1 MSGEEIKLQ
10 VGDEVKKL
18 LEERHI
24 SEEEVKKVI
33 DFAETKG
40 EKLYQQQEANRYLAK
55 SRLGEV
61 TIYVEYSTD
70 EKGHIVHTAYSH
82 RSKIGEE

>member
-1 MSGEEIKLQ
+1 MSWEETKLQ

-40 EKLYQQQEANRYLAK
+40 EKLYQQEANGYLAK

-70 EKGHIVHTAYSH
+70 ENGYIVHTPYSH
-82 RSKIGEE
+82 RSKIGKE

>member
-1 MSGEEIKLQ
+1 MSWEEIKLQ

-40 EKLYQQQEANRYLAK
+40 EKLYQPEANRYLAK

-61 TIYVEYSTD
+61 VIYVEYSTD
-70 EKGHIVHTAYSH
+70 EKGYIVHTAYSH
-82 RSKIGEE
+82 RSKIGKE

>member
-1 MSGEEIKLQ
+1 MSWEEIKLQ
-10 VGDEVKKL
+10 VGDEVKKR

-24 SEEEVKKVI
+24 SEDEVRQVI

-40 EKLYQQQEANRYLAK
+40 EKLYQPEANRHLAK

-70 EKGHIVHTAYSH
+70 EKGYIIHTAYSH
-82 RSKIGEE
+82 RSKVGKE

>member
-1 MSGEEIKLQ
+1 MSWEEIKLQ
-10 VGDEVKKL
+10 VGDGVKKL

-40 EKLYQQQEANRYLAK
+40 EKLYQQEANRYLAK

-70 EKGHIVHTAYSH
+70 ENGYIVHTAYSH
-82 RSKIGEE
+82 RSKIGKE

>member
-1 MSGEEIKLQ
+1 
-10 VGDEVKKL
+10 
-18 LEERHI
+18 
-24 SEEEVKKVI
+24 VKKVI

-40 EKLYQQQEANRYLAK
+40 EKLYQQEANRYLAK

-70 EKGHIVHTAYSH
+70 ENGLYSPY
-82 RSKIGEE
+82 GLLT

>member
-1 MSGEEIKLQ
+1 MSGEDIKLQ

-33 DFAETKG
+33 DFGETKG
-40 EKLYQQQEANRYLAK
+40 EKLYQPDANRYLAK
-55 SRLGEV
+55 NRLGEV

-70 EKGHIVHTAYSH
+70 ENGYIVHTAYSH